1 MERRRGGG
9 YDGYCMVRKKWIE
22 EGGRDKLMYM
32 HIYFCIWVGGKK
44 RGVKGWGRGL
54 PGGKGA
60 RDDDSLT
67 ERTDLAGACCRS
79 KRRNYSRF

>member
-32 HIYFCIWVGGKK
+32 HIYFCIWVGGKEEGSEGVGEGAA
-44 RGVKGWGRGL
+44 RGK
-54 PGGKGA
+54 
-60 RDDDSLT
+60 
-67 ERTDLAGACCRS
+67 RS
-79 KRRNYSRF
+79 KG